1 MYPFLLQLYKIIFNG
16 VLMLKKYIELV
27 KFQHT
32 IFSIPF
38 ILIAMI
44 VAVNG
49 WFGWKLLILGIIAAV
64 SARNFAMAYNRYA
77 DRDIDAKNP
86 RTANRPSVTG
96 EVKEK
101 EMLLFIVVN
110 AVIFVIT
117 AYLINSLAF
126 KLSIPILFILA
137 GYSHFKRFSEFA
149 HLILGISLGLAPIA
163 GAIAVT
169 NSIPCWSVFLAI
181 GVMFWVAGFD
191 VLYSLQDI
199 EFDKKENLHSIP
211 ALVGEKGALFI
222 SKMFHVFAVIFWAL
236 FAAYSHLG
244 LWGWMAVI
252 IAAGM
257 LYYEHLLV
265 NRDFKNIPKAF
276 FDVNGWLGIIFLI
289 FIILDKV

>member
-1 MYPFLLQLYKIIFNG
+1 
-16 VLMLKKYIELV
+16 MLKKYMELV

-44 VAVNG
+44 VAADG

-64 SARNFAMAYNRYA
+64 SARNFAMAYNRFV

-96 EVKEK
+96 EVSEK
-101 EMLLFIVVN
+101 EQILFIVIN
-110 AVIFVIT
+110 ALIFVIT
-117 AYLINSLAF
+117 AYLINPLAF
-126 KLSIPILFILA
+126 KLSIPILFVLA

-149 HLILGISLGLAPIA
+149 HLVLGISLGLAPIA
-163 GAIAVT
+163 GAVAVT
-169 NSIPCWSVFLAI
+169 NSIPCWSVFLAL

-191 VLYSLQDI
+191 ILYSLQDI
-199 EFDKKENLHSIP
+199 EFDKEHNLHSIP
-211 ALVGEKGALFI
+211 ALVGERGALFI

-236 FAAYSHLG
+236 FASYAHLG
-244 LWGWMAVI
+244 FFGWIAVLI
-252 IAAGM
+252 GAAM
-257 LYYEHLLV
+257 LYYEHILV
-265 NRDFKNIPKAF
+265 NKDFKNIPKAF
-276 FDVNGWLGIIFLI
+276 FDVNGFLGIIFLI